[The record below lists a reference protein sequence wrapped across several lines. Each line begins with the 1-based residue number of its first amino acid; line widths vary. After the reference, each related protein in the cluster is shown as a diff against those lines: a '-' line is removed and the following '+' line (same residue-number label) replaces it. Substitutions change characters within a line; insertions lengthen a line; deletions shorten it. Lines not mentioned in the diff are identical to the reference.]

1 VNRIRWLTVLL
12 PVALVG
18 TIELVSDSWL
28 DPYFPFPLDTLLV
41 MLVVL
46 AVGVVLSR
54 RAFQDVDRLGD
65 TLRARNAELEARHA
79 TARGLQQVS
88 VAITALADLD
98 AILQATVDNARTLL
112 AADVA
117 FLILSGPGGSA
128 TLRAAS
134 GPLDSLDATGGQPGD
149 DVHRFVRESAATALV
164 QAPLRRGD
172 VTIGTLAV
180 RRGEVRSLRIGDAE
194 TLSSLASQ
202 AAIAIENDRLQ
213 TELRELAV
221 RDERERIAREL
232 HDGLAQV
239 LGYVNT
245 KSQAVE
251 ELLAA
256 DRVPEARAQLAEL
269 AAAARSIYVDVRE
282 AILGLSSP
290 VAPAGGLIAALRAYG
305 RRFAEASK
313 LAVRVDATAAAGQLG
328 LDPTVDDEV
337 FRIAREALT
346 NVRKHA
352 AARRVAI
359 RVTVEDAHLVVEIED
374 DGRGFDPVT
383 IGATPGDR
391 TRLGLAGIRERAAAI
406 GGRVEWRPAPGG
418 GTIVHVAVPM
428 EIGAVAEAWSAAG
441 IGSAAGTAS
450 PVEAQPGEAAR
461 GAGR

>member
-1 VNRIRWLTVLL
+1 VNRLRWLTILL
-12 PVALVG
+12 PVTLVG
-18 TIELVSDSWL
+18 AIELLSDSLL
-28 DPYFPFPLDTLLV
+28 DPYFPFPLDTLMV

-46 AVGVVLSR
+46 VVAAFLSR
-54 RAFQDVDRLGD
+54 RAFRDVDRLSD
-65 TLRARNAELEARHA
+65 VLRARNAELEARHA

-98 AILQATVDNARTLL
+98 AVLQATVDNARTLL

-117 FLILSGPGGSA
+117 FLLLSGPGDSSSLG
-128 TLRAAS
+128 AAS
-134 GPLDSLDATGGQPGD
+134 GPREILDPTGGQPGD
-149 DVHRFVRESAATALV
+149 DVHRFLRGSRASALL

-180 RRGEVRSLRIGDAE
+180 SRPEARALRIGDAE

-256 DRVPEARAQLAEL
+256 DRVPEARNQLAEL

-290 VAPAGGLIAALRAYG
+290 VAPAGGLVAALRAYG

-313 LAVRVDATAAAGQLG
+313 LAVRVDATAAAGQLD
-328 LDPTVDDEV
+328 LDPAVDDEV
-337 FRIAREALT
+337 FRIVREALT

-352 AARRVAI
+352 AASRVAI
-359 RVTVEDAHLVVEIED
+359 RLTVQDEQLVVEIED
-374 DGRGFDPVT
+374 DGRGFDSVT
-383 IGATPGDR
+383 VGARPEGR
-391 TRLGLAGIRERAAAI
+391 TRLGLAGIRERAAAA
-406 GGRVEWRPAPGG
+406 GGRVEWRSAPGG
-418 GTIVHVAVPM
+418 GTIVHLAVPIDTGSSV
-428 EIGAVAEAWSAAG
+428 ETRSDEAAAG
-441 IGSAAGTAS
+441 S
-450 PVEAQPGEAAR
+450 
-461 GAGR
+461 GR

>member
-1 VNRIRWLTVLL
+1 VSRLRWLTILL

-18 TIELVSDSWL
+18 AIELISDSWL

-46 AVGVVLSR
+46 ALGAFLTR
-54 RAFQDVDRLGD
+54 RAFRDVDRLGD
-65 TLRARNAELEARHA
+65 ALRVRNAELEARHA

-112 AADVA
+112 GADVA
-117 FLILSGPGGSA
+117 FLLLGGPGGTT
-128 TLRAAS
+128 TLRATS
-134 GPLDSLDATGGQPGD
+134 GPSEGLDPTGSQPGD
-149 DVHRFVRESAATALV
+149 DVHRFVREGVAGTLV
-164 QAPLRRGD
+164 RAPLRRGD
-172 VTIGTLAV
+172 MTVGTLAV
-180 RRGEVRSLRIGDAE
+180 SGPELRSLRIGDAE

-213 TELRELAV
+213 AELRELAV

-256 DRVPEARAQLAEL
+256 DRVPEARTQLAEL

-290 VAPAGGLIAALRAYG
+290 VAPAGGLVAALRAYG

-313 LAVRVDATAAAGQLG
+313 LAVRVDATPVAGQLG
-328 LDPTVDDEV
+328 LDPAIDDEV
-337 FRIAREALT
+337 FRIVREALT

-359 RVTVEDAHLVVEIED
+359 RVAVEDGHLVVEVED
-374 DGRGFDPVT
+374 DGRGFDP
-383 IGATPGDR
+383 ATLSATTADR

-406 GGRVEWRPAPGG
+406 GGSVEWRTAPDG
-418 GTIVHVAVPM
+418 GTIVHVAVPI
-428 EIGAVAEAWSAAG
+428 ET
-441 IGSAAGTAS
+441 GTAAQPTS
-450 PVEAQPGEAAR
+450 VGEAQPAAEPR
-461 GAGR
+461 AAQTAPGVGR

>member
-1 VNRIRWLTVLL
+1 VNRLRWLTILL
-12 PVALVG
+12 PVTLVG
-18 TIELVSDSWL
+18 AIELLSDSLL
-28 DPYFPFPLDTLLV
+28 DPYFPFPLDTLMV

-46 AVGVVLSR
+46 VVAAFLSR
-54 RAFQDVDRLGD
+54 RAFRDVDRLSD
-65 TLRARNAELEARHA
+65 VLRARNAELEARHA

-98 AILQATVDNARTLL
+98 AVLQATVDNARTLL
-112 AADVA
+112 GADVA
-117 FLILSGPGGSA
+117 FLLLSGPGDSSS
-128 TLRAAS
+128 LRAAS
-134 GPLDSLDATGGQPGD
+134 GPREILDPTGGQPGD
-149 DVHRFVRESAATALV
+149 DVHRFLRGSRANALL

-180 RRGEVRSLRIGDAE
+180 SRPEARALRIGDAE

-256 DRVPEARAQLAEL
+256 DRVPEARNQLAEL

-290 VAPAGGLIAALRAYG
+290 VAPAGGLVAALRAYG

-337 FRIAREALT
+337 FRIVREALT

-359 RVTVEDAHLVVEIED
+359 RVTVEDEHLVVEIED

-383 IGATPGDR
+383 MGATSADR
-391 TRLGLAGIRERAAAI
+391 TGLGLAGIRERAAAI
-406 GGRVEWRPAPGG
+406 GGSVEWRGAPGG
-418 GTIVHVAVPM
+418 GTIVHVAVPI
-428 EIGAVAEAWSAAG
+428 ETGAAAEAWSAAG
-441 IGSAAGTAS
+441 TGFADGTGSPAETQSDEVAT
-450 PVEAQPGEAAR
+450 